1 MRAGPLSLA
10 RRLPPEPKTNKQA
23 VPLRRHV
30 PQTGKS
36 AQANRPNTEKIIDQ
50 PPERSLKSPRDGLKF
65 LSATP
70 LRWRLVTVTVLHRS
84 TSNDE
89 SGDGLCLSKIGR
101 DRVEPLRRFTRFLPW
116 SEAASRA
123 SDERP
128 GSLWHD
134 AVVASL
140 LLGAVFGRLPK
151 GSGFQNGLLSK
162 VGRLFGWFVPR
173 GFPRTNHPLASNWAT
188 NTMRKHP
195 FRPRQRKFSANV
207 QGQSDSMKYTGILS
221 YFFGYW

>member
-1 MRAGPLSLA
+1 M
-10 RRLPPEPKTNKQA
+10 A
-23 VPLRRHV
+23 VGTR
-30 PQTGKS
+30 
-36 AQANRPNTEKIIDQ
+36 
-50 PPERSLKSPRDGLKF
+50 
-65 LSATP
+65 
-70 LRWRLVTVTVLHRS
+70 LRWRLVTATVLHRS
-84 TSNDE
+84 TSNNE

-123 SDERP
+123 LVERP
-128 GSLWHD
+128 GSLWPD

-173 GFPRTNHPLASNWAT
+173 GFPRTNHPLHLASADGRFPNLFHDDAVVFCLQST
-188 NTMRKHP
+188 RA
-195 FRPRQRKFSANV
+195 RSRSA
-207 QGQSDSMKYTGILS
+207 SR
-221 YFFGYW
+221 YFFL